1 MPHLTRLT
9 DYPII
14 FGLLS
19 FLLLW
24 LAAWIGVT
32 FLRRHR
38 ELDEGVR
45 EDFGVVL
52 AATLTLLGL
61 ILGFSF
67 SMAISRYDQRKNL
80 EEEEANAIG
89 TQYLRAGLLPAADAA
104 KVRALLKDYLDLR
117 IQFYIVRDEEQYRQI
132 NARTAKL
139 QTELWNAVQAPA
151 VAQPIADHGARRGRH
166 ERRAQFPGLHA
177 GRVVEPDSPYC
188 VDIDDVHSDRQQ
200 SAGRLR
206 RAVGEAGPQ
215 AAAGPA
221 AGRGH
226 HVHADRRHRQST
238 RRSHPRGAAKSA
250 QPRGQPAR
258 ALIDSARPQRKFAAI
273 YIESPTDQLT
283 PFPPRRRITMIPLT
297 RCLPFAAMAACA
309 IALAAP
315 AAAQTKEP
323 LKIGFVYVSPIGD
336 AGWTFQHDTGR
347 KEMEKALGG
356 KVTTKYIESVP
367 EGADAERVIRDLAQS
382 GHNLIFTTSFG
393 YMNPTL
399 KVATAFPKV
408 DFEHATGYKTAK
420 NVGIYNA
427 RFYEGRYLAGIV
439 AGKMSKTGVA
449 GYVAAFP
456 IPEVVM
462 GINAFARGMRSVNPK
477 AEVKVIWTNS
487 WFDPGRESEA
497 STTLVSQG
505 ADVLTHHTDST
516 ATVQTAEA
524 KKVYAIAY
532 HSDMSKYGP
541 NAQLTAVTH
550 HWGDYYT
557 KVAQSVVDGKW
568 QQDNVWGG
576 IKDGMIKLA
585 PFNKVVPPDVVAMVK
600 KAEGEIAAGKLHP
613 FTGPMKTNDGKE
625 VLAAGKT
632 ITDAE
637 LSKMDYYVEGV
648 VGKLP
653 ASK

>member
-1 MPHLTRLT
+1 
-9 DYPII
+9 
-14 FGLLS
+14 
-19 FLLLW
+19 
-24 LAAWIGVT
+24 
-32 FLRRHR
+32 
-38 ELDEGVR
+38 
-45 EDFGVVL
+45 
-52 AATLTLLGL
+52 
-61 ILGFSF
+61 
-67 SMAISRYDQRKNL
+67 
-80 EEEEANAIG
+80 
-89 TQYLRAGLLPAADAA
+89 
-104 KVRALLKDYLDLR
+104 
-117 IQFYIVRDEEQYRQI
+117 
-132 NARTAKL
+132 
-139 QTELWNAVQAPA
+139 
-151 VAQPIADHGARRGRH
+151 
-166 ERRAQFPGLHA
+166 
-177 GRVVEPDSPYC
+177 
-188 VDIDDVHSDRQQ
+188 
-200 SAGRLR
+200 
-206 RAVGEAGPQ
+206 
-215 AAAGPA
+215 
-221 AGRGH
+221 
-226 HVHADRRHRQST
+226 
-238 RRSHPRGAAKSA
+238 
-250 QPRGQPAR
+250 
-258 ALIDSARPQRKFAAI
+258 
-273 YIESPTDQLT
+273 
-283 PFPPRRRITMIPLT
+283 MIPQT
-297 RCLPFAAMAACA
+297 RCMTFVAMAACA

-315 AAAQTKEP
+315 AAAQTKAP

-347 KEMEKALGG
+347 KQMEKALGG
-356 KVTTKYIESVP
+356 KVTTKYVESVP

-399 KVATAFPKV
+399 KVATTFPKV

-427 RFYEGRYLAGIV
+427 RFYEGRYLAGMV
-439 AGKMSKTGVA
+439 AGKMTKTGVA

-477 AEVKVIWTNS
+477 AEVKVIWVNS

-497 STTLVSQG
+497 SSTLVSQG

-516 ATVQTAEA
+516 AAVQTAEA

-557 KVAQSVVDGKW
+557 RVARSVVDGKW

-585 PFNKVVPPDVVAMVK
+585 PFNKVVPPDIVAMVK
-600 KAEGEIAAGKLHP
+600 KAEGEIAAGKLNP
-613 FTGPMKTNDGKE
+613 FTGPMNTNDGKE

-637 LSKMDYYVEGV
+637 LSRMDYYVEGV
-648 VGKLP
+648 VGRLP

>member
-1 MPHLTRLT
+1 MNRS
-9 DYPII
+9 YR
-14 FGLLS
+14 S
-19 FLLLW
+19 M
-24 LAAWIGVT
+24 T
-32 FLRRHR
+32 FL
-38 ELDEGVR
+38 
-45 EDFGVVL
+45 
-52 AATLTLLGL
+52 
-61 ILGFSF
+61 
-67 SMAISRYDQRKNL
+67 
-80 EEEEANAIG
+80 
-89 TQYLRAGLLPAADAA
+89 
-104 KVRALLKDYLDLR
+104 
-117 IQFYIVRDEEQYRQI
+117 
-132 NARTAKL
+132 
-139 QTELWNAVQAPA
+139 
-151 VAQPIADHGARRGRH
+151 
-166 ERRAQFPGLHA
+166 
-177 GRVVEPDSPYC
+177 
-188 VDIDDVHSDRQQ
+188 
-200 SAGRLR
+200 
-206 RAVGEAGPQ
+206 
-215 AAAGPA
+215 
-221 AGRGH
+221 
-226 HVHADRRHRQST
+226 
-238 RRSHPRGAAKSA
+238 
-250 QPRGQPAR
+250 
-258 ALIDSARPQRKFAAI
+258 
-273 YIESPTDQLT
+273 
-283 PFPPRRRITMIPLT
+283 
-297 RCLPFAAMAACA
+297 AMAACM

-315 AAAQTKEP
+315 VAAQSKEP

-347 KEMEKALGG
+347 KKMERALGG
-356 KVTTKYIESVP
+356 KVTTKYVESVP

-399 KVATAFPKV
+399 KVATTFPKV

-427 RFYEGRYLAGIV
+427 RFYEGRYLAGMV
-439 AGKMSKTGVA
+439 AGKMTKTGVA

-477 AEVKVIWTNS
+477 AEVKVIWVNS

-497 STTLVSQG
+497 SSTLVSQG

-516 ATVQTAEA
+516 AAVQTAEA

-585 PFNKVVPPDVVAMVK
+585 PFNKVVPPDIVAMVK
-600 KAEGEIAAGKLHP
+600 KAEGEIAAGKLNP
-613 FTGPMKTNDGKE
+613 FTGPMNTNDGKE

-637 LSKMDYYVEGV
+637 LSRMDYYVEGV
-648 VGKLP
+648 VGRLP